1 MCIYIYRCIFTHISY
16 AATTSISCFSQNRY
30 GVGFFPQKKGGPRWL
45 DGWAG
50 AGLQFGSL
58 HVSFL
63 GSWAAWVPLGCLHVC
78 FLGSTTRRGGLRWTP
93 FMFPLWDPGCVGHG
107 EVGSIAQI
115 SCFLSGLS
123 RMGGPRRRGIGLP
136 SCLLSGLLGW
146 MNGPRQQRLGSGL
159 LGRMGGPRRGGVGCI
174 GLPSCFLSGLLGR
187 TGFLSGLGRMGGPR
201 RRGGLPLAPF
211 IIGLPSL
218 SGSWVGWVGT
228 AKSFRSPKILRNGSC
243 CTLAARPLTSAWC
256 CILPTT

>member
-1 MCIYIYRCIFTHISY
+1 M
-16 AATTSISCFSQNRY
+16 
-30 GVGFFPQKKGGPRWL
+30 GGP
-45 DGWAG
+45 G
-50 AGLQFGSL
+50 
-58 HVSFL
+58 L
-63 GSWAAWVPLGCLHVC
+63 GSNLA
-78 FLGSTTRRGGLRWTP
+78 P
-93 FMFPLWDPGCVGHG
+93 FMFPFWAPGPRGFHWRAFMFAFWAPQRDGAGSVGLPSCFLCG
-107 EVGSIAQI
+107 ILGVWATVGSIAQI

-146 MNGPRQQRLGSGL
+146 MNGPRQKRLGSGL

-174 GLPSCFLSGLLGR
+174 GLPSSFLSGLLGR